1 MAAVMPHMAT
11 RCLLAVL
18 NDDEDAATEIAT
30 NMTADEQ
37 EDFIARLRQ
46 TIVVVKSSD
55 PED

>member
-1 MAAVMPHMAT
+1 MSVMPHMAT

-18 NDDEDAATEIAT
+18 NDDEDAASEVAT
-30 NMTADEQ
+30 NMTAEEQ
-37 EDFIARLRQ
+37 ADFIARLHQ

>member
-1 MAAVMPHMAT
+1 MAVMPHMAT

-18 NDDEDAATEIAT
+18 NNDEDAATEVAT
-30 NMTADEQ
+30 NMTSEEQ
-37 EDFIARLRQ
+37 ADFITRLEQ